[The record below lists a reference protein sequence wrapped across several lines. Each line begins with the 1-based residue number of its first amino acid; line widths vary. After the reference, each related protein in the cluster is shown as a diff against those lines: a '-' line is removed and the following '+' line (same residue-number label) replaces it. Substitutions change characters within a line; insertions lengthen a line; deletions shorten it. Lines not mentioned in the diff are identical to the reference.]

1 MIRISASRL
10 KRAIN
15 SVGLNSG
22 EGSSTPSDSRVEPQ
36 SENQPTQG
44 RVPEGAPALEPLE
57 RKNARETGAEMW
69 GYDGAQMIPGFGKE
83 QISLGSSPD
92 NDVVLQGPGVAPRH
106 ARLLKQGGQLMFVDG
121 GAAPSFANGAP
132 VQPNQPTPFDFRTQF
147 SLGQVQV
154 PLSHPAIVMMIMS
167 KGQASGPPGHILI
180 GRAPETSSLVIG
192 AGAVSSTHATVMMD
206 RMMVQDSGST
216 SGTYVGGSRIPPNA
230 PTPLDPNGVVAFGP
244 IPVPVSLLG
253 QIARALSGGAP
264 VGAGAPV
271 GLPANANQMTGA
283 AMPQP
288 PGGGQGGGARP
299 KHRTVIGELNLQQ
312 LQGSTITIG
321 RTPDNKIVVPHPQ
334 VSARHAQIIDQGGR
348 LFLEDLGSGNG
359 TFVRGQRLQRGQRV
373 PVQNGEKV
381 YIGPMPLVI
390 QIAGQQVNVV
400 VEDQQASWAGK
411 PLYEIEA
418 WDLLLEVPDRDNKAQ
433 MKVLLDHVS
442 FKALPGD
449 MIALMG
455 PSGAGKTTLLMTL
468 NGYLPP
474 TSGQVR
480 INGEDLYAIYDALRG
495 VIGYVPQDDIVH
507 PELTVFEA
515 VKYSARFRLPN
526 DYSEAEIDARVEQTL
541 RDLGLEAVKNLQIGK
556 PEKKVLSG
564 GQRKRVNIALELVT
578 DPVILFLDEPTS
590 GLAADDTT
598 ALINL
603 LADLTKKT
611 GKTIIMTIHQPAR
624 DEYEKFNLAF
634 IMGYGGIPTYFGPT
648 GTASYKFFASLLE
661 NSSSPF
667 RHLPQAQ
674 NRSVDNPRDMFDMLN
689 IRERGVHEQMKQRD
703 PTVPRN
709 TARLEAARQWRGEFM
724 HQANPVFQQ
733 MFSGRRAVGTEPAA
747 KGVPHRPNVALFAQ
761 LRLLM
766 SRYWKVK
773 IRDRAGAAIMFLQAP
788 IIGVMLAFVFAG
800 QQKAVPFWCLGA
812 LQELGKDAQSGSG
825 GGSADLLARM
835 LPTNDHTAA
844 MFFVVVSAVWFGT
857 SNSAREIVTERA
869 IYLRERMVNLSLFNY
884 VFSKFIILS
893 LVCIFQCTVLLGIVF
908 FTLGFHGGPIAFLM
922 ELAVIIAVAINAC
935 ALGLLLSTIVTSAE
949 AAMSLTPIALIPQVV
964 LGGLMVP
971 MTTNPMLKPLMYVMP
986 ARWGFEGS
994 IAHERLAIATDPAW
1008 YINLQNA
1015 SLNAPDRYVVGGF
1028 FQCALAQVGS
1038 EKLKGA
1044 WGFTQYTQFWLPITV
1059 LLGMTLGMLILLF
1072 ILLRRRDPV

>member
-1 MIRISASRL
+1 
-10 KRAIN
+10 
-15 SVGLNSG
+15 
-22 EGSSTPSDSRVEPQ
+22 
-36 SENQPTQG
+36 
-44 RVPEGAPALEPLE
+44 
-57 RKNARETGAEMW
+57 
-69 GYDGAQMIPGFGKE
+69 MIPGFGKE
-83 QISLGSSPD
+83 QISLGSAPD

-106 ARLLKQGGQLMFVDG
+106 ARLAKQGGQLVFVDN

-132 VQPNQPTPFDFRTQF
+132 VQPNQAVPFDFRTQF

-154 PLSHPAIVMMIMS
+154 PLSHPAIVMMTMS
-167 KGQASGPPGHILI
+167 RGQATAPPGQLLV
-180 GRAPETSSLVIG
+180 GREPASASLVL
-192 AGAVSSTHATVMMD
+192 ASGAVSATHATVMMD
-206 RMMVQDSGST
+206 RFMVQDSGST
-216 SGTYVGGSRIPPNA
+216 SGTYVGGARIPANTPV
-230 PTPLDPNGVVAFGP
+230 PLDPNGVVAFGP

-253 QIARALSGGAP
+253 QIAQAFGGGAP
-264 VGAGAPV
+264 AREPSAGSIVGQPQAGPGGAPA
-271 GLPANANQMTGA
+271 GSP
-283 AMPQP
+283 
-288 PGGGQGGGARP
+288 R
-299 KHRTVIGELNLQQ
+299 KHRTVIGELDLEQ
-312 LQGSTITIG
+312 LRGGTISIG

-334 VSARHAQIIDQGGR
+334 VSARHAQIIDQGGA

-359 TFVRGQRLQRGQRV
+359 TFVRGQRLARGQRV

-381 YIGPMPLVI
+381 YIGPMPVLI
-390 QIAGQQVNVV
+390 HIAGQQINVV

-418 WDLLLEVPDRDNKAQ
+418 WDLYLEVPDRDNKAQ

-541 RDLGLEAVKNLQIGK
+541 KDLGLEGVKNLQIGK

-603 LADLTKKT
+603 LSDLTKKT
-611 GKTIIMTIHQPAR
+611 GKTIIMTIHQPAK

-648 GTASYKFFASLLE
+648 GVQSYKFFGALIE
-661 NSSSPF
+661 NPNSPY
-667 RHLPQAQ
+667 RHMPQAQ
-674 NRSVDNPRDMFDMLN
+674 NRTVDNPRDMFDMLN
-689 IRERGVHEQMKQRD
+689 MRERGVHDSMKQRD
-703 PTVPRN
+703 PSTPRN
-709 TARLEAARQWRGEFM
+709 IARLEAAKQWRGEFL
-724 HQANPVFQQ
+724 QQGNPVFQQ
-733 MFSGRRAVGTEPAA
+733 MYSGRRAVGTEPAA
-747 KGVPHRPNVALFAQ
+747 RGVPHRPNVALFGQ
-761 LRLLM
+761 LMLLM

-788 IIGVMLAFVFAG
+788 IIGIMLAFVFAG
-800 QQKAVPFWCLGA
+800 QKEAVPFWCLGA
-812 LQELGKDAQSGSG
+812 LQELGKKVESKQGST
-825 GGSADLLARM
+825 DLLARM

-884 VFSKFIILS
+884 VFSKYIILS
-893 LVCIFQCTVLLGIVF
+893 LVCIFQCAVLLGIVF
-908 FTLGFHGGPIAFLM
+908 FTLGFHGGPAAFVM
-922 ELAVIIAVAINAC
+922 ELAVVVAVAMNAT

-994 IAHERLAIATDPAW
+994 IAHERIAIAKDPAW
-1008 YINLQNA
+1008 FINLQNA
-1015 SLNAPDRYVVGGF
+1015 TLNSPPDYVVGGY
-1028 FQCALAQVGS
+1028 FQCALAQIGS
-1038 EKLKGA
+1038 EQLKGA
-1044 WGFTQYTQFWLPITV
+1044 WGFTEYLQHWVPIAV
-1059 LLGMTLGMLILLF
+1059 LLGMTFFMLIALLV
-1072 ILLRRRDPV
+1072 LLKRRDPV